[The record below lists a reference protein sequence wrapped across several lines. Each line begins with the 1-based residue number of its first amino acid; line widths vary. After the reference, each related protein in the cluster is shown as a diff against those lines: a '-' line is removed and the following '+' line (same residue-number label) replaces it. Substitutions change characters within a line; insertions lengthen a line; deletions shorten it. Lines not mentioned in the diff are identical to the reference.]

1 MNLAEIK
8 NATREE
14 LVDYLEMC
22 GDDSCRWTG
31 VGRPV
36 GLTRLRDAAREM
48 YWKGRDN
55 DGFSFESVV
64 EGIY

>member
-14 LVDYLEMC
+14 LIDYLEMC
-22 GDDSCRWTG
+22 GEDAEYRL
-31 VGRPV
+31 V